1 MLTNNFRDQ
10 RVDTLPKTAA
20 VVQFFAT
27 YNELARTARETL
39 SSIYVLF
46 MCLPQVRAF
55 PISPRKE
62 LPSVDFL
69 SPIEISHLINCVAL
83 SQVG

>member
-1 MLTNNFRDQ
+1 MLTNNFLDH

-20 VVQFFAT
+20 AVHFFVT
-27 YNELARTARETL
+27 YNELARTTRETL

-55 PISPRKE
+55 P
-62 LPSVDFL
+62 
-69 SPIEISHLINCVAL
+69 
-83 SQVG
+83 